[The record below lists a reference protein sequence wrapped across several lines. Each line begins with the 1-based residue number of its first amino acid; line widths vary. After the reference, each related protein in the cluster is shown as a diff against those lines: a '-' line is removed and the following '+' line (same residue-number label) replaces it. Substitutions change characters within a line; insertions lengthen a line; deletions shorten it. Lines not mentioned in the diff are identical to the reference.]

1 VLFSVNVDALFRD
14 LTLFIPESVLC
25 VAIVT
30 LLLVRMVGRRTH
42 LGGLSLAA
50 LIVALAATILSW
62 IDLDALSKS
71 GTFRLQAIQD
81 TPALSGMLVFDSFLV
96 YGRCVILGGA
106 ILTMILC
113 LITRIPDAED
123 SGDFGVL
130 LLGGTLGML
139 FMASANH
146 LLMVYIAVEMASLPS
161 YALAGFLKGKR
172 QGSEAA
178 LKYVVYGGGAS
189 GVMLYGISLIVGKF
203 GTGYLPDVAAGFAAV
218 FNDHARV
225 GGIDV
230 VLILGSLFL
239 LIGLA
244 FKLSVV
250 PFHFWCPDVFEG
262 AAAEV
267 AGFLSVASK
276 AGAFILTGRV
286 LLTLATK
293 STLDTDLLVK
303 VFGPPLAFVAAL
315 TATYGNLAAYPQ
327 NNLKR
332 LLAYSTIAH
341 AGYMLMGLAVLN
353 TEGARAVLFYLL
365 VYLFMNLGAFAVV
378 AFIRNRTGSEDLR
391 TMRGLAYR
399 SPVVVILLGVFLL
412 SLLGIPPLAGFVAKF
427 QIFAAVYDAAK
438 SSTTPWLSNV
448 YMTLLVIGALNTA
461 FSAFYYLR
469 VLKTMIFDTP
479 LDVVEGQAPER
490 LQFPTSAVTFASV
503 LAVVVLVLGV
513 IVDPVAN
520 ASEQSVRGFEKPK
533 PPQPILKAGNAKGKQ
548 EQNNKGRNKAQNK
561 GQNKGQPAN
570 DSKTPSK
577 GDGKS

>member
-1 VLFSVNVDALFRD
+1 MLFSVNVDALLRD

-25 VAIVT
+25 VAIVA
-30 LLLVRMVGRRTH
+30 LLLVRMIGRRTH

-50 LIVALAATILSW
+50 LLVALVATVLSW
-62 IDLDALSKS
+62 IDLDALLKS
-71 GTFRLQAIQD
+71 GSFHLMAIQD
-81 TPALSGMLVFDSFLV
+81 TPAFAGMLIFDSFLV

-106 ILTMILC
+106 ILTMMLC
-113 LITRIPDAED
+113 LITRIPDTED

-139 FMASANH
+139 LMASANH

-276 AGAFILTGRV
+276 AGAFVLTGRV

-293 STLDTDLLVK
+293 STLDTDLMVK

-378 AFIRNRTGSEDLR
+378 AFIRNKTGSEDLR

-399 SPVVVILLGVFLL
+399 SPAVVILLGVFLL

-427 QIFAAVYDAAK
+427 QIFAAVYNAFK
-438 SSTTPWLSNV
+438 SSSTPWLSNV
-448 YMTLLVIGALNTA
+448 YLALLIIGALNTA
-461 FSAFYYLR
+461 FSAFYYMR

-479 LDVVEGQAPER
+479 VDMIEGQAPEPLR
-490 LQFPTSAVTFASV
+490 IPTSAVSFASL

-513 IVDPVAN
+513 IVDPAVN

-533 PPQPILKAGNAKGKQ
+533 PPQPILKAGNAKGKPK
-548 EQNNKGRNKAQNK
+548 EQNNKGRNK

>member
-1 VLFSVNVDALFRD
+1 VLYSVTIDAVLRD
-14 LTLFIPESVLC
+14 LTLFIPESILT
-25 VAIVT
+25 VAIVAV
-30 LLLVRMVGRRTH
+30 LLTRMVGRRAH
-42 LGGLSLAA
+42 LGGLTLTA
-50 LIVALAATILSW
+50 LLLALAAAVLSLL
-62 IDLDALSKS
+62 DVDALTKS
-71 GTFRLQAIQD
+71 GQWRLMAVQD
-81 TPALSGMLVFDSFLV
+81 VPAFAGMLVFDSFLV
-96 YGRCVILGGA
+96 YARCVVLGGA
-106 ILTMILC
+106 FLTMAIC
-113 LITRIPDAED
+113 LLTRIPDAED

-139 FMASANH
+139 LMASANH

-189 GVMLYGISLIVGKF
+189 GIMLYGISLIVGKF
-203 GTGYLPDVAAGFAAV
+203 GTGYLPDVALGFASV
-218 FNDHARV
+218 FNEHARA

-239 LIGLA
+239 LIGFA
-244 FKLSVV
+244 FKLSAV

-276 AGAFILTGRV
+276 AGAFVLTGRV

-293 STLDTDLLVK
+293 ATLDTDLLLK
-303 VFGPPLAFVAAL
+303 TFGPALAFVAAI

-341 AGYMLMGLAVLN
+341 AGYMLMGLSVLN
-353 TEGARAVLFYLL
+353 TEGARAVLFYLFI
-365 VYLFMNLGAFAVV
+365 YLFMNLGAFAVV
-378 AFIRNRTGSEDLR
+378 AFVRNRTGSEDLR

-399 SPVVVILLGVFLL
+399 SPVIVILLGVFLL

-427 QIFAAVYDAAK
+427 QIFAAVYHAAN
-438 SSTTPWLSNV
+438 SAPAPWLQNV
-448 YMTLLVIGALNTA
+448 YFSLLVVGAINTA
-461 FSAFYYLR
+461 ISAFYYMR
-469 VLKTMIFDTP
+469 VLKTMIFDMP
-479 LDVVEGQAPER
+479 VDVAEGQSPEPIR
-490 LQFPTSAVTFASV
+490 FSSMAIALTSFMAA
-503 LAVVVLVLGV
+503 VVLVLGV

-520 ASEQSVRGFEKPK
+520 ASEQGVRAFEKIK
-533 PPQPILKAGNAKGKQ
+533 EPPAILRSTNAKGKAQ
-548 EQNNKGRNKAQNK
+548 PKGQPKGRPKGANK
-561 GQNKGQPAN
+561 GQQKDGGTTPA
-570 DSKTPSK
+570 K
-577 GDGKS
+577 GDGKQ

>member
-1 VLFSVNVDALFRD
+1 MSPSIDGFVDALKELGGSLTCSFLSTSMPCFRD

-30 LLLVRMVGRRTH
+30 VALSAHGRPTH
-42 LGGLSLAA
+42 ASRRFEFGRA
-50 LIVALAATILSW
+50 IVALAATILSW

-96 YGRCVILGGA
+96 YGRCVFLGGRDPHDDVVSDHGHPRCGGFRRLRRLA
-106 ILTMILC
+106 PRRHAGHAVHGLGEPSFDGVH
-113 LITRIPDAED
+113 RR
-123 SGDFGVL
+123 GDGQP
-130 LLGGTLGML
+130 
-139 FMASANH
+139 
-146 LLMVYIAVEMASLPS
+146 PS

-218 FNDHARV
+218 FNDHGASAASTSCSFS
-225 GGIDV
+225 
-230 VLILGSLFL
+230 GSLFL

-267 AGFLSVASK
+267 AGFCRSLRK
-276 AGAFILTGRV
+276 RCDFILTGRV

-378 AFIRNRTGSEDLR
+378 AFIRNRTGSEDSANHAR
-391 TMRGLAYR
+391 
-399 SPVVVILLGVFLL
+399 LGVSVAGCRHFARRLPFEPPGNPA
-412 SLLGIPPLAGFVAKF
+412 LGR
-427 QIFAAVYDAAK
+427 
-438 SSTTPWLSNV
+438 
-448 YMTLLVIGALNTA
+448 
-461 FSAFYYLR
+461 LR
-469 VLKTMIFDTP
+469 REVSDFR
-479 LDVVEGQAPER
+479 G
-490 LQFPTSAVTFASV
+490 SV
-503 LAVVVLVLGV
+503 
-513 IVDPVAN
+513 
-520 ASEQSVRGFEKPK
+520 
-533 PPQPILKAGNAKGKQ
+533 
-548 EQNNKGRNKAQNK
+548 
-561 GQNKGQPAN
+561 
-570 DSKTPSK
+570 
-577 GDGKS
+577 

>member
-1 VLFSVNVDALFRD
+1 
-14 LTLFIPESVLC
+14 
-25 VAIVT
+25 
-30 LLLVRMVGRRTH
+30 
-42 LGGLSLAA
+42 
-50 LIVALAATILSW
+50 
-62 IDLDALSKS
+62 
-71 GTFRLQAIQD
+71 
-81 TPALSGMLVFDSFLV
+81 
-96 YGRCVILGGA
+96 
-106 ILTMILC
+106 
-113 LITRIPDAED
+113 
-123 SGDFGVL
+123 
-130 LLGGTLGML
+130 
-139 FMASANH
+139 
-146 LLMVYIAVEMASLPS
+146 
-161 YALAGFLKGKR
+161 
-172 QGSEAA
+172 
-178 LKYVVYGGGAS
+178 
-189 GVMLYGISLIVGKF
+189 MLYGISLIVGKF
-203 GTGYLPDVAAGFAAV
+203 GTGYLPDVAAGFSAV

-276 AGAFILTGRV
+276 AGAFVLTGRV

-303 VFGPPLAFVAAL
+303 VFGPPLAFIAAL

-353 TEGARAVLFYLL
+353 TEGAQAVLFYLL

-378 AFIRNRTGSEDLR
+378 AFIRNQTGSEDIR

-399 SPVVVILLGVFLL
+399 SPAVVILLGVFLL

-427 QIFAAVYDAAK
+427 QIFAAVYNAAR
-438 SSTTPWLSNV
+438 SSQTPWLSNV
-448 YMTLLVIGALNTA
+448 YMALLVVGGAQYGVQRLLLLA
-461 FSAFYYLR
+461 RPEDDDFRYSPGHDRRAGSGAARIPASAL
-469 VLKTMIFDTP
+469 
-479 LDVVEGQAPER
+479 
-490 LQFPTSAVTFASV
+490 SFASL

-513 IVDPVAN
+513 IVDPAAN
-520 ASEQSVRGFEKPK
+520 ASEQSVRGFEKSK
-533 PPQPILKAGNAKGKQ
+533 PPQPISKVGDTKVQGRPK
-548 EQNNKGRNKAQNK
+548 EQNNKGRNK
-561 GQNKGQPAN
+561 GQNKAPSKSQPAN
-570 DSKTPSK
+570 DSKNSSK
-577 GDGKS
+577 GDAKS